1 MVSRGGEDFARQQ
14 QWCNRFEEARF
25 SPGVASFPENVLLR
39 CWRPGRFALVSS
51 RSQNL
56 PIHGKYLVVRV
67 LLLLLSSKRS
77 ILLWHKI
84 NKYVWTQLHFW
95 VCPQYCTSTASF
107 LVQREYSGQFR
118 LVALHWN
125 CKLGLTDSIRHV
137 LSRPDV
143 ITARHPTIKES
154 YRQKCPCAA
163 KRLSSIRTSK
173 WVCAGEYF

>member
-1 MVSRGGEDFARQQ
+1 MHVDSGACFKEQKTRFVMHLHFEEFIWATWVMQCLIFFFKIHCFVFQTMVSRGGEDFARQQ

-25 SPGVASFPENVLLR
+25 SPGVASFSENVLLR

-56 PIHGKYLVVRV
+56 SIHGKYLVVRV

-107 LVQREYSGQFR
+107 
-118 LVALHWN
+118 
-125 CKLGLTDSIRHV
+125 
-137 LSRPDV
+137 
-143 ITARHPTIKES
+143 
-154 YRQKCPCAA
+154 
-163 KRLSSIRTSK
+163 
-173 WVCAGEYF
+173 